1 MRPIPAFGSTP
12 VVYENVAKN
21 PQVDT
26 VHHDSFADIQKLAG
40 VREIAPHSHRCYM

>member
-12 VVYENVAKN
+12 AVYKNVAKN

-26 VHHDSFADIQKLAG
+26 VRHESFADIQELA
-40 VREIAPHSHRCYM
+40 VEPAIAPHSHHCYM